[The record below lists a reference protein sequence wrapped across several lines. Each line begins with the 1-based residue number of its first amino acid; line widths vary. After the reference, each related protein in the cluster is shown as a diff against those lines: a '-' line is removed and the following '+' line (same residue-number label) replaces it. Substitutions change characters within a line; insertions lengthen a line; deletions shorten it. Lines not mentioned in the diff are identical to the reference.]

1 LWIAE
6 KHRAATHDRI
16 ATQRILSVP
25 TTDGSSR
32 LSKARTRRHA
42 LRPRVRSALSRRL
55 NAADSL
61 PKERRRVG
69 GSNPSNL
76 SVSFQTDR
84 NFAIAAKWSRKIE
97 NAFIGVNKP

>member
-25 TTDGSSR
+25 THR
-32 LSKARTRRHA
+32 RVIEAVEKRARRHA
-42 LRPRVRSALSRRL
+42 PRPHVRSALSRRL

-61 PKERRRVG
+61 PKERRRTAVLIHRTFRFPF
-69 GSNPSNL
+69 S
-76 SVSFQTDR
+76 R
-84 NFAIAAKWSRKIE
+84 NTFSQLRQSGLESIE
-97 NAFIGVNKP
+97 NMFIGVKKP

>member
-25 TTDGSSR
+25 TTDGSLRPPASPSAR
-32 LSKARTRRHA
+32 ARTSCSQRTFTA
-42 LRPRVRSALSRRL
+42 V
-55 NAADSL
+55 NAAVSL
-61 PKERRRVG
+61 PKERRRIG

>member
-25 TTDGSSR
+25 TNRRVIEAS
-32 LSKARTRRHA
+32 LARAQGTP
-42 LRPRVRSALSRRL
+42 LRPHVRSALSRRL

-61 PKERRRVG
+61 PKERRRDS

-76 SVSFQTDR
+76 SVSFQRQR
-84 NFAIAAKWSRKIE
+84 NFAIAAKYSQKTE
-97 NAFIGVNKP
+97 NAFIAVKRL